1 MRLLFCLFAEDTNI
15 FHKGQFT
22 NGIKQYTSDDGNNL
36 NDYIE
41 GLFKVL
47 DTQSREKRQ
56 LFIKTSLCKWPIVY
70 GTTSTD

>member
-56 LFIKTSLCKWPIVY
+56 LFIKTSLM
-70 GTTSTD
+70 